1 MSRGDEL
8 AQVGDISLSVCSYL
22 VMVFVVCSG
31 VQGRLKDN
39 APRASDV
46 QIQNLRKVLFL
57 LRPEAGHRATR
68 KSTYYYLTDEVTQC
82 VGQWWSPKCWI

>member
-22 VMVFVVCSG
+22 VMVFVVYSG
-31 VQGRLKDN
+31 VQGCLKDN

-46 QIQNLRKVLFL
+46 QFQNLRRVLFF
-57 LRPEAGHRATR
+57 LRPARGHRATR
-68 KSTYYYLTDEVTQC
+68 KPIVLLFD
-82 VGQWWSPKCWI
+82 